1 MKAYKY
7 LNKAV
12 TRGVTYFDDLNN
24 FFKENYD
31 VLAPYFLETKKP
43 AGELT
48 VANQEEIINLHNAFV
63 SEIQQNFMSALTKD
77 RMYKRPCGSVTD
89 Q

>member
-1 MKAYKY
+1 MVKAYKY

-48 VANQEEIINLHNAFV
+48 VAN
-63 SEIQQNFMSALTKD
+63 
-77 RMYKRPCGSVTD
+77 
-89 Q
+89 

>member
-1 MKAYKY
+1 M
-7 LNKAV
+7 NKAV

-31 VLAPYFLETKKP
+31 VLAAYFLETKKP

-63 SEIQQNFMSALTKD
+63 SEI
-77 RMYKRPCGSVTD
+77 
-89 Q
+89 